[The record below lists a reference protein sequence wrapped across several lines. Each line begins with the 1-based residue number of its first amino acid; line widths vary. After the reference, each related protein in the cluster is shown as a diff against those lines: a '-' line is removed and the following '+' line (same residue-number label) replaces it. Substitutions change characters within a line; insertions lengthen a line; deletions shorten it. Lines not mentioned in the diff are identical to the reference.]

1 MSKANL
7 TEKLNVIARSPFELY
22 YDGDATSL
30 SAANRIG
37 AFDILP
43 GHADFFSMLEP
54 SEIIIQDDGKEPVK
68 IDAKNGILTVRDNQ
82 AYLFVN
88 M

>member
-1 MSKANL
+1 MSKVDS
-7 TEKLNVIARSPFELY
+7 TDKLNVIARSPFELY

-30 SAANRIG
+30 SATNRVG

-43 GHADFFSMLEP
+43 GHADFFSMLLP
-54 SEIIIQDDGKEPVK
+54 GEIIIANQSAEPVK

>member
-1 MSKANL
+1 MSKPDS
-7 TEKLNVIARSPFELY
+7 TVQLNVVARSPFELY
-22 YDGDATSL
+22 YEGDATSL
-30 SAANRIG
+30 SAQNRIG

-54 SEIIIQDDGKEPVK
+54 GEVIIQTTEKEPVK